1 MVLNYNT
8 FQDISGMFSSGRQK
22 VRSRLL
28 LIKLIGLVFYK
39 TRKRIYYFFI
49 NFMQIWGFLAEIMRK

>member
-1 MVLNYNT
+1 VVLNYNT

-28 LIKLIGLVFYK
+28 LINLIGLVSYK
-39 TRKRIYYFFI
+39 TRKRIYYFLSI
-49 NFMQIWGFLAEIMRK
+49 LCRSGVSWRKL

>member
-22 VRSRLL
+22 VRRRLL
-28 LIKLIGLVFYK
+28 LINLIGLVSYK
-39 TRKRIYYFFI
+39 TKKRIYYFYQFYADL
-49 NFMQIWGFLAEIMRK
+49 GFLGRDYE